1 MDDCYEFAL
10 LFRFV
15 FFNIGRGDVCCFVVG
30 FVVLPLLYKHG
41 GYPVFCYEMEFFL
54 LFAFTFWVL
63 LVDSFGM

>member
-1 MDDCYEFAL
+1 MDECYEFAL

-15 FFNIGRGDVCCFVVG
+15 FLNIGREDVCCFVVG
-30 FVVLPLLYKHG
+30 FVVLSLLYKHG